1 MARMRF
7 SRWDVVWLQNRPLI
21 AGNVLHS
28 WRRMRWKPIRN
39 DRYPAGRLRMSAWP
53 PRTNSP
59 LRFPSPHL
67 LLFSLQ
73 MKKQLEAFSPDRL
86 LGYISKLMI
95 YRTETDG
102 KMEQEIDKCREVKR
116 ERGRTVIAQARL
128 DLNSCKNRLWR
139 RNTGG
144 ISTNITQLFQP
155 LAHKSPNFFQ
165 FLWVIPLNWRTI
177 GFDWTHALISP
188 FP

>member
-1 MARMRF
+1 MLQCYCWLKRRSYLEKKHHTSTMARMRF

-116 ERGRTVIAQARL
+116 EREGGQWLLRRGWIWIAVKTDSL
-128 DLNSCKNRLWR
+128 EKKY
-139 RNTGG
+139 GG
-144 ISTNITQLFQP
+144 DFN
-155 LAHKSPNFFQ
+155 
-165 FLWVIPLNWRTI
+165 
-177 GFDWTHALISP
+177 
-188 FP
+188 